1 MATFAAATFGS
12 VFILTESHGQA
23 SGRPQDEAQ
32 TPQSGARLNSEPEP
46 EAYRADASQ
55 GRTRPKILVA
65 DDNEMNALALE
76 DYLTAVGYDLY
87 FAADGEQALAR
98 AEEIGPDLILMDI
111 QMPKISGVEATRR
124 LRRNPRF
131 ANTPILALTALA
143 MPGDRELCL
152 AAGASAYISKPFLL
166 KDLVRMIEEWLQR
179 E

>member
-1 MATFAAATFGS
+1 VATFTAANYGKPLAM
-12 VFILTESHGQA
+12 TESHELPSQDKAQGQPA
-23 SGRPQDEAQ
+23 AQAQNETSAHEGRVE
-32 TPQSGARLNSEPEP
+32 QS
-46 EAYRADASQ
+46 RAKA
-55 GRTRPKILVA
+55 KILVA

-76 DYLTAVGYDLY
+76 DYLTAVGYELY
-87 FAADGEQALAR
+87 FAADGEQALAY

-124 LRRNPRF
+124 LRKNPRF

-166 KDLVRMIEEWLQR
+166 KDLVRVIEEWLQR

>member
-1 MATFAAATFGS
+1 MATLSAANYGKPFAM
-12 VFILTESHGQA
+12 TESHALPPQNQA
-23 SGRPQDEAQ
+23 QRQPPAQ
-32 TPQSGARLNSEPEP
+32 PEIERSTREGVGEQP
-46 EAYRADASQ
+46 RAKA
-55 GRTRPKILVA
+55 KILVA

-124 LRRNPRF
+124 LRKNPRF
-131 ANTPILALTALA
+131 ADTPILALTALA

-166 KDLVRMIEEWLQR
+166 KDLVRMIEEWLRR

>member
-1 MATFAAATFGS
+1 VATFEAIRFSEQFHFSGSTSALPEQPHLQAAG
-12 VFILTESHGQA
+12 ED
-23 SGRPQDEAQ
+23 RPQ
-32 TPQSGARLNSEPEP
+32 G
-46 EAYRADASQ
+46 RA
-55 GRTRPKILVA
+55 KILIA

-76 DYLTAVGYDLY
+76 DYLTAIGYELY

-98 AEEIGPDLILMDI
+98 AEEVAPDIILMDI

-124 LRRNPRF
+124 LRSNPRF
-131 ANTPILALTALA
+131 ARTPILALTALA

-179 E
+179 SRNQHEA